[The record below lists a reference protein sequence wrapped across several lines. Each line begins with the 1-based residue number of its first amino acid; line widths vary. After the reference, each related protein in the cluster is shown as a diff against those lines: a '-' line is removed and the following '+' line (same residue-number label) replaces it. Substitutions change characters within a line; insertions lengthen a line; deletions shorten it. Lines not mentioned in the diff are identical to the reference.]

1 MRVPGMLKFFC
12 DIFLQFLN
20 WGPKKI
26 HHRFP
31 LSFNDIRRWLF
42 WSMGGVGEKS
52 WQCCFLRLLI
62 FVNWWGNYFY
72 FVLDS
77 TPIRQISESRR
88 VRRRVDPTVLS
99 ESVVKET
106 AAPLVA
112 SVVCYCHP
120 PCQQVHLQPGEEAHP
135 PQARH
140 DPAAPEIYSQGQTN

>member
-1 MRVPGMLKFFC
+1 MVVSVDGRSWESK
-12 DIFLQFLN
+12 
-20 WGPKKI
+20 
-26 HHRFP
+26 
-31 LSFNDIRRWLF
+31 
-42 WSMGGVGEKS
+42 GEKLTMLFFKTINF
-52 WQCCFLRLLI
+52 CKLMRKL
-62 FVNWWGNYFY
+62 FY

-112 SVVCYCHP
+112 SVVCYCRP